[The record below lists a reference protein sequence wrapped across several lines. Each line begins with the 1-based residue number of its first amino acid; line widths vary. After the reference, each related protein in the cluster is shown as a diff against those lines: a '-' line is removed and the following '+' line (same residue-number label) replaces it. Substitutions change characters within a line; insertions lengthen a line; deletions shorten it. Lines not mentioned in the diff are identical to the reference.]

1 MEAKPWRWG
10 SAHATIDITGEKGA
24 LATCNGTSGSRTGWV
39 PAAGGEVLLPAWG
52 VKTRAGLPLETTV
65 RAVLSV
71 SYA

>member
-1 MEAKPWRWG
+1 MPNPRAGARQ
-10 SAHATIDITGEKGA
+10 SA
-24 LATCNGTSGSRTGWV
+24 LAGEW
-39 PAAGGEVLLPAWG
+39 PAGGEVLLPAWG